1 MTTAQILEN
10 TDKER
15 GKKPSITTLS
25 KIFYIFFFCSAIY
38 ISLNSILP
46 PAFVWLEFAQNVCLS
61 LCLIFISLFFNDY
74 SNRWP
79 KSKKLNI
86 TDDCEMKGKRLFPT
100 SHPSIPFQRK
110 AHLTLLFLI
119 LIP

>member
-15 GKKPSITTLS
+15 GKKPSITTLR

-46 PAFVWLEFAQNVCLS
+46 PAFV
-61 LCLIFISLFFNDY
+61 
-74 SNRWP
+74 
-79 KSKKLNI
+79 
-86 TDDCEMKGKRLFPT
+86 
-100 SHPSIPFQRK
+100 
-110 AHLTLLFLI
+110 
-119 LIP
+119 